1 MSQQEYDSMYSKF
14 SAAAE
19 NFLERGFPEE
29 QVERWFEEAVDS
41 LDYTFMKE

>member
-1 MSQQEYDSMYSKF
+1 MSQQEYEAMYIKF

-29 QVERWFEEAVDS
+29 QVERWFEEAIDS
-41 LDYTFMKE
+41 LDYQFRKE